1 MVLEL
6 TKFYHDEDADLSVLK
21 NKIIAVIGYGNQGR
35 AQALNMRDSGLNVII
50 GNIKD
55 SYWELA
61 EADGFEVYPIKEAA
75 KRADIIFFLI
85 PDELMPQVYE
95 KEIRSELSKGKVLN
109 FASGYNIAFGLIK
122 PPKNIDVVMLAPR
135 MIGKF
140 VRELFVKGEGYPS
153 FIAVENDASGKAKKI
168 VLALAKAIGSTRA
181 GVLEVTM
188 AQEAYMD
195 LFSEQ
200 GSGPAIGR
208 ILMAAFQIQVDAGL
222 PPEAVLVE
230 LYMSG
235 ELGLVFQMFA
245 ETGTSGQMGLHSQT
259 SQYGSLSR
267 TLTLNIDPIVEHL
280 KKVFEEIKNGSF
292 AEEWKKEQEAGYPKF
307 KQLKELPKLNPL
319 APYEKNVIEGL
330 RRKRSEESA

>member
-1 MVLEL
+1 VCEL
-6 TKFYHDEDADLSVLK
+6 AKFYYDEDADLSILK
-21 NKIIAVIGYGNQGR
+21 NKLIAVIGYGNQGR

-61 EADGFEVYPIKEAA
+61 EADGFEVYSIKEAA
-75 KRADIIFFLI
+75 KRADIILFLI

-95 KEIRSELSKGKVLN
+95 KEIRSELSKEKVLS

-168 VLALAKAIGSTRA
+168 VLALAKAIGSTRT

-188 AQEAYMD
+188 AHEAYMD

-200 GSGPAIGR
+200 GLGPIIGAT
-208 ILMAAFQIQVDAGL
+208 LMAAFQIQVEAGL
-222 PPEAVLVE
+222 PPEAVLIE

-235 ELGLVFQMFA
+235 ELGLIFQMFA

-267 TLTLNIDPIVEHL
+267 SLTLKIDSIVEHL
-280 KKVFEEIKNGSF
+280 KRVFEGIKSGAF

-307 KQLKELPKLNPL
+307 NELKELAKLNPL
-319 APYEKNVIEGL
+319 ASYEKKVIAGL
-330 RRKRSEESA
+330 RRKKPEGIA